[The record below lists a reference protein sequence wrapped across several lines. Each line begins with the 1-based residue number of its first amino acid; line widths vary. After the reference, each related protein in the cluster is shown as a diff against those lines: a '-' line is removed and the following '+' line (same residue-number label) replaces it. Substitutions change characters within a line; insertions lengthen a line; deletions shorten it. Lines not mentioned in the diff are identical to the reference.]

1 MNKLYLRYG
10 SYVDG
15 EIVWQTA
22 REYNP
27 LILRKIYITKRISGE
42 DLRDILYSHTKS
54 YRTKSYEV
62 VLSANDLISESN
74 FSYLISFLNA
84 EVCQFNLT
92 NTDWANNA
100 VTVVIQES
108 DQLPIEYLEN
118 HKQLRSIKFNLI
130 QKYPD

>member
-1 MNKLYLRYG
+1 LYLRYG
-10 SYVDG
+10 SYDAGV
-15 EIVWQTA
+15 IVWQTA
-22 REYNP
+22 KEFNP
-27 LILRKIYITKRISGE
+27 VVLRRIYITKRISGE

-54 YRTKSYEV
+54 NRTKSYEL

-74 FSYLISFLNA
+74 FSYLIGFLNA

-92 NTDWANNA
+92 NTDWASNA

-108 DQLPIEYLEN
+108 DRLPFEYIDN
-118 HKQLRSIKFNLI
+118 HNLLRTIKFALI